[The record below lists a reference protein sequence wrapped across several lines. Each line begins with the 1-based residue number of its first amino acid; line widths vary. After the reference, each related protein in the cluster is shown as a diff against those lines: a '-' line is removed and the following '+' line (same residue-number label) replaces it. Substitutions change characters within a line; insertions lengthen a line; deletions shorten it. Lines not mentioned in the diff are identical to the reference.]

1 MDPDTQ
7 GSIFSVRPKCLQIWC
22 LPSYMIQCWSASL
35 RRDDD
40 MCKAEDN
47 FAKFRQITFL
57 GAALQ
62 RLCNCDCI
70 IVSESLARF
79 QIASSDTVQKE
90 AWPLRSSLG
99 LTLGALLASAMRVS
113 IAVSRLYSATHIIK
127 H

>member
-7 GSIFSVRPKCLQIWC
+7 SSIFSVRPKCLQIWC

-35 RRDDD
+35 RRADD

-47 FAKFRQITFL
+47 FAKFRQITLL

-70 IVSESLARF
+70 RIACQIPNRIKRYGPKRGLAC
-79 QIASSDTVQKE
+79 V
-90 AWPLRSSLG
+90 
-99 LTLGALLASAMRVS
+99 V
-113 IAVSRLYSATHIIK
+113 
-127 H
+127 